1 MSRRVFLICCCHW
14 LVCSSCDF
22 IEHKDTLMKTGKGFR
37 KDLEADGPK
46 FETQALPLISFVFQ
60 GTFFMP
66 KLRK

>member
-1 MSRRVFLICCCHW
+1 
-14 LVCSSCDF
+14 
-22 IEHKDTLMKTGKGFR
+22 MKTGKGFR